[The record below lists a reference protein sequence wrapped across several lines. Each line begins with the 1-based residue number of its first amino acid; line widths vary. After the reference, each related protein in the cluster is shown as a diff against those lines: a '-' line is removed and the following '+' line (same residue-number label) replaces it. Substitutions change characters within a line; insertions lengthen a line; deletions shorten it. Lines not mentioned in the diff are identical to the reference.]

1 MKLITTLAVVFTV
14 AQAHSA
20 QTALA
25 DCNGAFARTLV
36 ATANAPADARAVWMN
51 ARLIRWPKQQEGG
64 RYRLYYAN
72 KAGLKVR
79 IGQKTSGAQGVLPL
93 TISTEVLPTELAA
106 RYRYL
111 GTDGVVLALSAK
123 DQARL
128 RAQRS
133 AQWLLVHENNRG
145 KALDVTALQIAGLLD
160 AQYPEAARLSDLGVI
175 MQAEVPQLTLW
186 APTARAVSACVYASA
201 RAKASAVVPLRF
213 DARTGAWSA
222 EISAAKAGQYY
233 RYLVDAYVQGVG
245 WVRNLVSDPYAVS
258 LSANGVRS
266 YIADLA
272 DPDLAPPGWAERVTA
287 PALARATDMSIYEL
301 HVRDFSANDTS
312 VPAPHRG
319 KYLAFAEA
327 DSLGSKH
334 LAALAQAGMTDIHLL
349 PVFDFATVPEQGC
362 VSPSIPDASPDGEA
376 QQAAKASLKAKDC
389 FNWGYDPQHFGAPEG
404 SYASDAEDGAVR
416 IREFRAMVD
425 ALHRA
430 KLRVG
435 MDVVYNHTSN
445 AGQHEHSVLDRIV
458 PGYYHRLDANGKV
471 ERSTCC
477 DNTAT
482 ENTMMQKLMI
492 DTAVR
497 WVRDY
502 RIDSFRFD
510 LMGHQPRAAM
520 EALQKAVDAGAG
532 RKIFLLGEGWNFGEV
547 ANNTRFVQAAQLE
560 LGGSGIATFSDR
572 ARDAARG
579 GGCCDGGVDLL
590 KRQGYLNGLSYA
602 PNALNKEQDQRQAL
616 LQAADL
622 MRLGLAGSIQSF
634 VLQTHTD
641 ATKRLDQID
650 YSGQAAGYVSQ
661 PTEVVNYVENHDNPT
676 LFDVNVLKLPTD
688 TSSSERARV
697 QILGAASV
705 AFSQGIAYFHAG
717 MEGLRSKS
725 LDRNSFDSGDWF
737 NRLDWRFQDNFFG
750 TGLPSKADNANNYA
764 LFKPLL
770 ANAAIKPNASEIQ
783 WTRDAFFDL
792 LRIRASTQLL
802 RLDTAAD
809 IEKRLRFLNTGSKQ
823 EATVLAAV
831 LDGTDLA
838 DAGFLRLAYFIN
850 VDTKAHTISDVG
862 EHNQNYV
869 LHPVHLASQA
879 ADLRARAA
887 RYDAK
892 KSQFSI
898 PPRTAVVF
906 VVPAV
911 AAQSNAVTK

>member
-1 MKLITTLAVVFTV
+1 MKLITMLALVVV
-14 AQAHSA
+14 SMHAHSSGI
-20 QTALA
+20 ALA

-51 ARLIRWPKQQEGG
+51 ERLIFWPKQQDGG

-72 KAGLKVR
+72 KAELKVR
-79 IGQKTSGAQGVLPL
+79 IGQKTSGAQGVLA
-93 TISTEVLPTELAA
+93 LPVSSAALPIDVAA

-111 GTDGVVLALSAK
+111 GADGVLLALSKK
-123 DQARL
+123 DQKL
-128 RAQRS
+128 VRAQRS
-133 AQWLLVHENNRG
+133 AQWLLVHEDEHG
-145 KALDVTALQIAGLLD
+145 KALDVTTLQIAGLLD
-160 AQYPEAARLSDLGVI
+160 AQYPEAEALDDLGVV
-175 MQAEVPQLTLW
+175 MQGNVPQLTVW
-186 APTARAVSACVYASA
+186 APTARAVSACIYASA
-201 RAKASAVVPLRF
+201 SADASAIVPLRF

-222 EISAAKAGQYY
+222 KVTAKAKQYY
-233 RYLVDAYVQGVG
+233 RYLIDVHVQGQG
-245 WVRNLVSDPYAVS
+245 WVRNLVSDPYAIS

-272 DPDLAPPGWAERVTA
+272 DADLAPKGWAEQIAA
-287 PALARATDMSIYEL
+287 PALASAPDMSIYEL
-301 HVRDFSANDTS
+301 HVRDFSVNDTS
-312 VPAPHRG
+312 VPTSHRG
-319 KYLAFAEA
+319 KYLAFANK
-327 DSLGSKH
+327 DTLGSKH
-334 LAALAQAGMTDIHLL
+334 LAALAQAGITDIHLL
-349 PVFDFATVPEQGC
+349 PVFDFATVPERGC
-362 VSPSIPDASPDGEA
+362 ESPNIPDASPDGEA
-376 QQAAKASLKAKDC
+376 QQAVVALLKAKDC

-404 SYASDAEDGAVR
+404 SYASDADDGAVR
-416 IREFRAMVD
+416 IREFRSMVD

-458 PGYYHRLDANGKV
+458 PGYYHRLDAQGKV

-482 ENTMMQKLMI
+482 ENRMMRKLMI

-520 EALQKAVDAGAG
+520 EALQKAVDAAAG
-532 RKIFLLGEGWNFGEV
+532 RKVFLLGEGWNFGEV
-547 ANNTRFVQAAQLE
+547 ANNARFVQAAQLE

-590 KRQGYLNGLSYA
+590 KRQGYLNGLGYA
-602 PNALNKEQDQRQAL
+602 PNALNKGQDQRLAL

-641 ATKRLDQID
+641 AAKRLDQID
-650 YSGQAAGYVSQ
+650 YSGQAAGYVSE

-688 TSSSERARV
+688 TTSAERARV

-717 MEGLRSKS
+717 MESLRSKS
-725 LDRNSFDSGDWF
+725 LDRNSYDSGDWF
-737 NRLDWRFQDNFFG
+737 NRLDWRFQDNYFG

-770 ANAAIKPNASEIQ
+770 ANAAIKPSAGEIQ

-792 LRIRASTQLL
+792 LRIRASTKLL
-802 RLDTAAD
+802 RLASASE

-823 EATVLAAV
+823 EASVLAAV
-831 LDGTDLA
+831 LDGADLA
-838 DAGFLRLAYFIN
+838 EAGFLRLAYFIN
-850 VDTKAHTISDVG
+850 VDTEAHTISDAG
-862 EHNQNYV
+862 EREQNYV
-869 LHPVHLASQA
+869 LHPVHLGSQA
-879 ADLRARAA
+879 ADLRARKA
-887 RYDAK
+887 RYSAGA
-892 KSQFSI
+892 FSI

-906 VVPAV
+906 VVG
-911 AAQSNAVTK
+911 AAARTNAVKK